1 MIWLLLGTLALGAIV
16 VASRGFSQADPAV
29 LARRLR
35 IAGGVVCL
43 LAAVGFAVRGIWPL
57 SGPLGLFGLSLLGF
71 GPLAGMRRSRGAPRS
86 AGQSSSVTTDFL
98 HLSLDHDT
106 GEIAGEV
113 RAGRFAGRGLDSL
126 SNADLLELLREVAGD
141 PDSVTLVEAYLD
153 RRTPGWREDLHEDAG
168 AGQGGAS
175 AAGGSLSEEEAYEI
189 LGLQPGAGE
198 GEIRAAHRRLMKGLH
213 PDRGGSTFLASK
225 INEAKQRLLR
235 GHN

>member
-1 MIWLLLGTLALGAIV
+1 MIWLLLGTVALGAIV
-16 VASRGFSQADPAV
+16 IASRGFTRADPVV
-29 LARRLR
+29 LARRMR
-35 IAGGVVCL
+35 MAGGVVCL
-43 LAAVGFAVRGIWPL
+43 LVAVGLAVRGIWPL
-57 SGPLGLFGLSLLGF
+57 AGPLGLFGLSLLGF
-71 GPLAGMRRSRGAPRS
+71 GPLAGMRRSGGTRRS
-86 AGQSSSVTTDFL
+86 AGQSSAVTTDYL

-106 GEIAGEV
+106 GTIEGEV
-113 RAGRFAGRGLDSL
+113 RAGRFAGRSLDSL
-126 SNADLLELLREVAGD
+126 SETDLRQVLAEVGAD

-153 RRTPGWREDLHEDAG
+153 RRMPGWREDLNEDPG
-168 AGQGGAS
+168 ARQGAAP
-175 AAGGSLSEEEAYEI
+175 AAGGPLSEEEAYQI